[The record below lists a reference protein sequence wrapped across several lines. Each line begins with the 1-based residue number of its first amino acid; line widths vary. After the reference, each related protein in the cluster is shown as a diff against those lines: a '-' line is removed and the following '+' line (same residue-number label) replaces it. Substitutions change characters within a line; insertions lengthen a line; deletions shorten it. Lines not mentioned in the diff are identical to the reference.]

1 MSFWEE
7 NFSKEELDLIP
18 IKNLSNPLKLD
29 RKPWNFSRGAKTIRQ
44 YFHKI
49 LNFKGIEVE
58 YTYQYPEVDEVKDLR
73 KIESYSEKICFYD
86 EDGSLFY
93 HIDVPVS
100 LNLKNIREINR
111 AIRFSR
117 IDFLEDSAENL
128 RDIAEQMPDIIDQPT
143 VDFLISQGQL
153 PPDVSNPTIYQGFR
167 NGLFDTAN
175 SIDELFVHYEHAI
188 LTYKDRGT
196 MEFEDA
202 VKNEGNQTILTKLNR
217 RVPPN
222 GDFPNGLSVREAIYY
237 QLTGDING

>member
-7 NFSKEELDLIP
+7 HFSKEELDLIP
-18 IKNLSNPLKLD
+18 IKNLSNPLNFD
-29 RKPWNFSRGAKTIRQ
+29 RRPWNFSRGAKTIRE
-44 YFHKI
+44 YLHND

-58 YTYQYPEVDEVKDLR
+58 YTYEYPELDGVQNLR
-73 KIESYSEKICFYD
+73 KIESYSEKICFYN

-93 HIDVPVS
+93 HIDVPIS

-128 RDIAEQMPDIIDQPT
+128 REVAEEMPDIVDQPT
-143 VDFLISQGQL
+143 INFLISEGQL
-153 PPDVSNPTIYQGFR
+153 PSSVNTPALYQEFR
-167 NGLFDTAN
+167 SGLFETAD
-175 SIDELFVHYEHAI
+175 SIDDLFTHYEHPI

-196 MEFEDA
+196 TEFENA
-202 VKNEGNQTILTKLNR
+202 VKNEGNSTILTKLNR

-222 GDFPNGLSVREAIYY
+222 GDFPNGLTVREAIYY